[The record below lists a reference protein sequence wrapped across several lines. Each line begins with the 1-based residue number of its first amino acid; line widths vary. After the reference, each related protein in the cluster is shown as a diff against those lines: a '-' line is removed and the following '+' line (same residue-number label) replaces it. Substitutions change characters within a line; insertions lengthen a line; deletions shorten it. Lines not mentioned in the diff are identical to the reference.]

1 MKISNKELT
10 DFLNAA
16 NKATYANKDATK
28 SASLRPSSEDYHF
41 EQEDLTYHDTY
52 FGARDFLGEEIVYKK
67 KAPVWG
73 MNYYDYLLDS
83 NVSAKDTYAIL
94 RAALIQEYN
103 DILPVRGPQE
113 HVEGAS
119 KYENEVEGALNRFS
133 GEEKIHL
140 EGKLI
145 YRGWHHGGNIE

>member
-41 EQEDLTYHDTY
+41 
-52 FGARDFLGEEIVYKK
+52 
-67 KAPVWG
+67 
-73 MNYYDYLLDS
+73 
-83 NVSAKDTYAIL
+83 
-94 RAALIQEYN
+94 
-103 DILPVRGPQE
+103 DILPVRGPRE

-119 KYENEVEGALNRFS
+119 KYENEVEGALNRFP